1 VTWTASRAT
10 ITAVQFAILGPLAVT
25 GDDGSPVPVGGPR
38 PRPLLV
44 LLAMAAGRAVAVAVA
59 VDRIVDGQYGEHPPP
74 GAANAVQAQ
83 VSRLRRALGADMID
97 FGPGGYRLA
106 VDPDDVDAA
115 RFTRLAAEGRTAMRA
130 GRPADAARLLRAA
143 LWRGSSWLTDR
154 FATAVELRDY
164 PATARSGQV

>member
-115 RFTRLAAEGRTAMRA
+115 R
-130 GRPADAARLLRAA
+130 LLRAA